1 MIFGA
6 LDSVGDKTVQDAI
19 AKLEPAEQRIVA
31 ALGGVLTVAIAQLS
45 TAVRGQIDRLDGARV
60 ELVIHLAPQKPAM
73 EKS

>member
-1 MIFGA
+1 MIFGS
-6 LDSVGDKTVQDAI
+6 LDWVGDKTVQDAI

-45 TAVRGQIDRLDGARV
+45 TAV
-60 ELVIHLAPQKPAM
+60 